1 LHKRCIHT
9 LITEHKVEPRLD
21 LLTLGSDELGKRA
34 VQEPSQIGGAL
45 RGYVRDAE
53 IDLEED
59 EVQLAEKRWLSL
71 SSQVTNSLS
80 EFCESYPKRASLLSS
95 RLSNRNDACVHRARA
110 LVTQLDESTCDQPV
124 LKKRTTL

>member
-59 EVQLAEKRWLSL
+59 EVQLAEKK
-71 SSQVTNSLS
+71 NG
-80 EFCESYPKRASLLSS
+80 CP
-95 RLSNRNDACVHRARA
+95 C
-110 LVTQLDESTCDQPV
+110 PV
-124 LKKRTTL
+124 R